1 MIAKRTV
8 RKTIKKENISIEDIS
23 KESIDN
29 LIEQINK
36 QIDDPRQ
43 KKKKTYKIW
52 DIVITVFLA
61 VIANCNDW
69 DDIVVFA
76 KSNYK
81 FLRKYLKMTGG
92 IPCSKTY
99 ERITSCIDSSQL
111 ESICLFFLTDIIG
124 IKKKKMRDIIN
135 IDGKVDK
142 SSSYL
147 KLNENGDVEAVK
159 SLNVLNAY
167 SNQYGICLASEKIED
182 KTNEITAFP
191 TIIDHLNIRNKI
203 ITVDAINTQKENC
216 TIVKKKRGDYCF
228 AVKENQPN
236 LHRDIVDYFDEETL
250 KELSKHS
257 ENYKKTIETRGNET
271 IIYECYQTTDVDWY
285 FEKKLWTGL
294 KSIGVIKKIFDN
306 PYNKNKQTEYRY
318 YISSL
323 PLDVNLFYNCI
334 RCHWSVEN
342 KLHWHLDFTF
352 KQDDNTTVDK
362 EALLGLQII
371 KKMALGILNPIK
383 TKQKISMNKLR
394 LQISFHVESEI
405 AKIFQ
410 FYAR

>member
-1 MIAKRTV
+1 M
-8 RKTIKKENISIEDIS
+8 D
-23 KESIDN
+23 
-29 LIEQINK
+29 
-36 QIDDPRQ
+36 
-43 KKKKTYKIW
+43 
-52 DIVITVFLA
+52 
-61 VIANCNDW
+61 C
-69 DDIVVFA
+69 
-76 KSNYK
+76 
-81 FLRKYLKMTGG
+81 
-92 IPCSKTY
+92 
-99 ERITSCIDSSQL
+99 
-111 ESICLFFLTDIIG
+111 
-124 IKKKKMRDIIN
+124 
-135 IDGKVDK
+135 
-142 SSSYL
+142 
-147 KLNENGDVEAVK
+147 
-159 SLNVLNAY
+159 
-167 SNQYGICLASEKIED
+167 
-182 KTNEITAFP
+182 
-191 TIIDHLNIRNKI
+191 LNIRNKI